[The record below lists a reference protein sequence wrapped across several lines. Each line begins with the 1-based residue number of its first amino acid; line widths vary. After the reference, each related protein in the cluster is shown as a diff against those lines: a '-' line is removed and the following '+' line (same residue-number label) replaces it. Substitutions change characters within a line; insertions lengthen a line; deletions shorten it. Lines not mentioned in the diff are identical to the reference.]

1 MYCEE
6 NENEYNIE
14 LGRFDSFGSELDI
27 EYVIWF
33 IIIVIILWSLL

>member
-1 MYCEE
+1 MYYEE

-14 LGRFDSFGSELDI
+14 LGKFDSFESELDI